1 MAQTWTVARWP
12 RFLLFTRRA
21 IPASTLRFHTQ
32 YVERHLIP
40 HLGRIRL
47 AELTS
52 RDIAATVA
60 TLEQIQSRRGTP
72 LACLGGVR
80 RWQRS
85 RVTAG

>member
-1 MAQTWTVARWP
+1 MATVLALHPP
-12 RFLLFTRRA
+12 RHPREHAAL
-21 IPASTLRFHTQ
+21 HTQ